1 MRPRI
6 ICLISV
12 ATNVPKSKVFRFE
25 NYLLEHEHLLN
36 VVQHGLSL
44 PTHQSDCAKIIS
56 AKFKN
61 LRRVIRSWQTHLSSL
76 KANIANVK
84 LVLSFLAVL
93 EEFRDLTLMEWNFQN
108 LLQDKLISLLHQQKF
123 IGNKEVQLDG

>member
-1 MRPRI
+1 MPR
-6 ICLISV
+6 LISV

-25 NYLLEHEHLLN
+25 NYILEHEHILN
-36 VVQHGLSL
+36 VVQHGWSL
-44 PTHQSDCAKIIS
+44 PTHQTDCAKIIS

-61 LRRVIRSWQTHLSSL
+61 LRRIIRSWQTHLSSL

-84 LVLSFLAVL
+84 LVLSFLTVL

-108 LLQDKLISLLHQQKF
+108 LLQDKLISLLHQEKF